1 MNPKYQQ
8 DGGQLCPETN
18 PKRQDQSHQSHQFQ
32 DDGDDTRYGYDDLM
46 AFLKDFGD
54 QK

>member
-1 MNPKYQQ
+1 MA
-8 DGGQLCPETN
+8 TN
-18 PKRQDQSHQSHQFQ
+18 ADIDFMQWLMMKLK

-46 AFLKDFGD
+46 AFIKEFGD

>member
-1 MNPKYQQ
+1 MVSSPIS
-8 DGGQLCPETN
+8 P
-18 PKRQDQSHQSHQFQ
+18 QFQ

-46 AFLKDFGD
+46 AFIKEFGD